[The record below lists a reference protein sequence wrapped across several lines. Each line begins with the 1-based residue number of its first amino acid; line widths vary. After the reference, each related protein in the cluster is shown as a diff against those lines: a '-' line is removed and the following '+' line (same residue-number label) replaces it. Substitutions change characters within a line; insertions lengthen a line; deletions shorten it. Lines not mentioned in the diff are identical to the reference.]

1 MEVSVTDL
9 SPCKKQLR
17 IEVDA
22 ETVDAK
28 FDAVAKDF
36 RRQAQLPGFRPGKAP
51 LANVMR
57 SYGDKIADEAKRAL
71 MADSYG
77 QALKDKDLK
86 PVIMP
91 EIEELQFGHGKPFQ
105 YMATLEVSPSFD
117 LPEYE
122 GLEVEK
128 ERRSVTD
135 DDVKKALAKLQD
147 QRVEYKDVERPMAE
161 DDFVVVNYKGTIDD
175 KPITDTV
182 KVARG
187 LSEQS
192 NAWLHL
198 KRNPLVPGL
207 VEALIG
213 GNKGDKKTVP
223 VKFPEEFIYEELV
236 GKEGQFEVE
245 IVDIKEQ
252 SLPELDDTFAKSFG
266 AEGIDKL
273 TEGVEADLKNELE
286 YSEKQSIRNQCVQ
299 KLLEKVTCDLP
310 ETIVNQATR
319 AVVHNI
325 VQSNHN
331 RGVSKDVIEENKD
344 DIYSNAKSN
353 AEVRVKA
360 NYILAQIA
368 EKEGIKVTEQE
379 LSRQISAMA
388 MQQKIKP
395 QKMADQL
402 KENGG
407 IYEVQEEILNSK
419 VIDLLE
425 EKAKITEV
433 DPKPESDKDCCD
445 NPGEDCCDNPKEK
458 GKLPA

>member
-1 MEVSVTDL
+1 MEVTVTDL
-9 SPCKKQLR
+9 SPCRKQLR

-22 ETVDAK
+22 EAVDAK

-36 RRQAQLPGFRPGKAP
+36 RRQAHLPGFRPGKAP

-57 SYGDKIADEAKRAL
+57 AYNDKIAEEAKRSL
-71 MADSYG
+71 MADSYTE
-77 QALKDKDLK
+77 ALKSNNLK

-105 YMATLEVSPSFD
+105 YMATLEVSPAFEV
-117 LPEYE
+117 PEYT

-135 DDVKKALAKLQD
+135 EDVNKGLSTLQE
-147 QRVEYKDVERPMAE
+147 QRVEYRDVDRAMGE
-161 DDFVVVNYKGTIDD
+161 DDFVVVNYTGTIDG
-175 KPITDTV
+175 KPITDIVT
-182 KVARG
+182 VARG
-187 LSEQS
+187 ITEQS

-207 VEALIG
+207 VEGLIG
-213 GNKGDKKTVP
+213 ASKGDKKSIP
-223 VKFPEEFIYEELV
+223 VTFPKEFIYEELT
-236 GKEGQFEVE
+236 GKEGQYEVE
-245 IVDIKEQ
+245 VMEIKEQ
-252 SLPELDDTFAKSFG
+252 ALPELDDTFAKSFG
-266 AEGIDKL
+266 AESIDKL
-273 TEGVEADLKNELE
+273 REGVETDLKNELE
-286 YSEKQSIRNQCVQ
+286 YSQKQSVRNQCVQ
-299 KLLEKVTCDLP
+299 RLLDAVTCDLP

-319 AVVHNI
+319 AAVHNI

-344 DIYSNAKSN
+344 DIYNNAKAN
-353 AEVRVKA
+353 AEIRVKA

-368 EKEGIKVTEQE
+368 EKEDIKVSEQE
-379 LSRQISAMA
+379 LSRQVAAMA

-407 IYEVQEEILNSK
+407 IYEVQEEILNAK

-425 EKAKITEV
+425 EKAKITEI
-433 DPKPESDKDCCD
+433 DPKPES
-445 NPGEDCCDNPKEK
+445 
-458 GKLPA
+458 

>member
-1 MEVSVTDL
+1 MEVTVTDL
-9 SPCKKQLR
+9 SPCRKQLR

-36 RRQAQLPGFRPGKAP
+36 RRQAHLPGFRPGKAP
-51 LANVMR
+51 LPNVMR
-57 SYGDKIADEAKRAL
+57 AYGDKIADEAKRAL
-71 MADSYG
+71 MADSYSD
-77 QALKDKDLK
+77 ALKQQELK

-105 YMATLEVSPSFD
+105 YMATLEVSPAFE
-117 LPEYE
+117 LPEYN

-128 ERRSVTD
+128 ERRSVTEE
-135 DDVKKALAKLQD
+135 DVTKALSTLQE
-147 QRVEYKDVERPMAE
+147 QRVEYRDVDRPMGE
-161 DDFVVVNYKGTIDD
+161 EDFVVVNYKGTVDGN
-175 KPITDTV
+175 PITDIV

-187 LSEQS
+187 ITEQA

-213 GNKGDKKTVP
+213 GAKGDKKTIDVT
-223 VKFPEEFIYEELV
+223 FPEEFIYEELV
-236 GKEGQFEVE
+236 GKDAQYEVE

-273 TEGVEADLKNELE
+273 REGVETDLKNELE
-286 YSEKQSIRNQCVQ
+286 YSQKQSVRNQCVQ
-299 KLLEKVTCDLP
+299 RLLDAITCDLP

-319 AVVHNI
+319 AAVHNI

-331 RGVSKDVIEENKD
+331 RGVSKEVIEENKD
-344 DIYSNAKSN
+344 DIYTNAKAN
-353 AEVRVKA
+353 AELRVKA

-379 LSRQISAMA
+379 LSRQVAAMA

-407 IYEVQEEILNSK
+407 IYEVQEEILNAK

-425 EKAKITEV
+425 EKANVTEI
-433 DPKPESDKDCCD
+433 DPKQDSNQSPPPKK
-445 NPGEDCCDNPKEK
+445 EDCCDEN
-458 GKLPA
+458 GGCCD

>member
-1 MEVSVTDL
+1 VEVTVTDL
-9 SPCKKQLR
+9 SPCRKQLR

-22 ETVDAK
+22 EAVDAK

-36 RRQAQLPGFRPGKAP
+36 RRQAHLPGFRPGKAP

-57 SYGDKIADEAKRAL
+57 AYNDKIAEESKRSL
-71 MADSYG
+71 MADSYTE
-77 QALKDKDLK
+77 ALKSNNLK

-105 YMATLEVSPSFD
+105 YMATLEVSPAFEV
-117 LPEYE
+117 PEYT

-135 DDVKKALAKLQD
+135 EDVNKGLSTLQE
-147 QRVEYKDVERPMAE
+147 QRVEYRDVDRAMGE
-161 DDFVVVNYKGTIDD
+161 DDFVVVNYTGTIDG
-175 KPITDTV
+175 KPITDIVT
-182 KVARG
+182 VARG
-187 LSEQS
+187 ITEQS

-207 VEALIG
+207 VEGLIG
-213 GNKGDKKTVP
+213 ASKGDKKSIP
-223 VKFPEEFIYEELV
+223 VTFPEEFIYEELT
-236 GKEGQFEVE
+236 GKEGQYEVE
-245 IVDIKEQ
+245 VMEIKEQ
-252 SLPELDDTFAKSFG
+252 ALPELDDTFAKSFG
-266 AEGIDKL
+266 AESIDKL
-273 TEGVEADLKNELE
+273 REGVETDLKNELE
-286 YSEKQSIRNQCVQ
+286 YSQKQSVRNQCVQ
-299 KLLEKVTCDLP
+299 RLLDAVTCDLP

-319 AVVHNI
+319 AAVHNI

-344 DIYSNAKSN
+344 DIYNNAKAN
-353 AEVRVKA
+353 AEIRVKA

-368 EKEGIKVTEQE
+368 EKEDIKVSEQE
-379 LSRQISAMA
+379 LSRQVAAMA

-407 IYEVQEEILNSK
+407 IYEVQEEILNAK

-425 EKAKITEV
+425 EKAKITEI
-433 DPKPESDKDCCD
+433 DPKPES
-445 NPGEDCCDNPKEK
+445 
-458 GKLPA
+458 

>member
-1 MEVSVTDL
+1 MEVTVTDL
-9 SPCKKQLR
+9 SPCRKQLR

-22 ETVDAK
+22 EAVDAK

-36 RRQAQLPGFRPGKAP
+36 RRQAHLPGFRPGKAP

-57 SYGDKIADEAKRAL
+57 AYNDKIAEEAKRAL
-71 MADSYG
+71 MADSYTE
-77 QALKDKDLK
+77 ALKSNNLK

-105 YMATLEVSPSFD
+105 YMATLEVSPAFE
-117 LPEYE
+117 LPDYT

-135 DDVKKALAKLQD
+135 EDVNKGLSTLQE
-147 QRVEYKDVERPMAE
+147 QRVEYRDVDRAMGE
-161 DDFVVVNYKGTIDD
+161 DDFVVVNYTGTIDG
-175 KPITDTV
+175 KPITDIV

-187 LSEQS
+187 ITEQS

-207 VEALIG
+207 VEGLIG
-213 GNKGDKKTVP
+213 ASKGDKKSITVT
-223 VKFPEEFIYEELV
+223 FPEEFIYEELT
-236 GKEGQFEVE
+236 GKEGQYEVE
-245 IVDIKEQ
+245 VVEIKEQ
-252 SLPELDDTFAKSFG
+252 ALPELDDTFAKSFG
-266 AEGIDKL
+266 AESIDKL
-273 TEGVEADLKNELE
+273 REGVETDLKNELE
-286 YSEKQSIRNQCVQ
+286 YSQKQSVRNQCVQ
-299 KLLEKVTCDLP
+299 RLLDAVTCDLP
-310 ETIVNQATR
+310 ETIVNQSTR
-319 AVVHNI
+319 AAVHNI

-331 RGVSKDVIEENKD
+331 RGVSKEVIEENKD
-344 DIYSNAKSN
+344 DIYNNAKAN
-353 AEVRVKA
+353 AEIRVKA

-368 EKEGIKVTEQE
+368 EKEDIKVSEQE
-379 LSRQISAMA
+379 LSRQVTAMA

-407 IYEVQEEILNSK
+407 IYEVQEEILNAK

-425 EKAKITEV
+425 EKAKITEI
-433 DPKPESDKDCCD
+433 DPKPES
-445 NPGEDCCDNPKEK
+445 
-458 GKLPA
+458 

>member
-319 AVVHNI
+319 AVVHII
-325 VQSNHN
+325 VQSNHYS
-331 RGVSKDVIEENKD
+331 GVSKDVIEENKD

-445 NPGEDCCDNPKEK
+445 NPGEDCCDNPK
-458 GKLPA
+458 

>member
-1 MEVSVTDL
+1 M
-9 SPCKKQLR
+9 CIR
-17 IEVDA
+17 
-22 ETVDAK
+22 
-28 FDAVAKDF
+28 
-36 RRQAQLPGFRPGKAP
+36 
-51 LANVMR
+51 
-57 SYGDKIADEAKRAL
+57 
-71 MADSYG
+71 DS
-77 QALKDKDLK
+77 
-86 PVIMP
+86 
-91 EIEELQFGHGKPFQ
+91 
-105 YMATLEVSPSFD
+105 
-117 LPEYE
+117 PEYE

-223 VKFPEEFIYEELV
+223 VKFPEDFIYEELV
-236 GKEGQFEVE
+236 GKEGHFEVE

-445 NPGEDCCDNPKEK
+445 NPCLLYTSPSPRDQRGSRMASC
-458 GKLPA
+458 G

>member
-28 FDAVAKDF
+28 FDAIAKDF

-425 EKAKITEV
+425 EKAKVTEV
-433 DPKPESDKDCCD
+433 DPKPESDQDCCD
-445 NPGEDCCDNPKEK
+445 NPGEDCCDNPK
-458 GKLPA
+458 

>member
-1 MEVSVTDL
+1 MKILITGNMGYIGPSVVDQLYSSYKDAELVGLDSGFFAHCLTGALTLPEVRLHKQIFCDVRHVTADVLEDVYAVIHLAGISNDPIGNTFSQVTDEINCL
-9 SPCKKQLR
+9 SSIR
-17 IEVDA
+17 
-22 ETVDAK
+22 
-28 FDAVAKDF
+28 
-36 RRQAQLPGFRPGKAP
+36 
-51 LANVMR
+51 
-57 SYGDKIADEAKRAL
+57 
-71 MADSYG
+71 
-77 QALKDKDLK
+77 
-86 PVIMP
+86 
-91 EIEELQFGHGKPFQ
+91 
-105 YMATLEVSPSFD
+105 
-117 LPEYE
+117 
-122 GLEVEK
+122 
-128 ERRSVTD
+128 
-135 DDVKKALAKLQD
+135 LAKLSKESGVKRFVFASSCSVYGAAEGGPRKEED
-147 QRVEYKDVERPMAE
+147 ELNPLTAYAKSKIGAEKGIASMAE

-445 NPGEDCCDNPKEK
+445 NPGEDCCDNPK
-458 GKLPA
+458 

>member
-51 LANVMR
+51 LANHMR

-407 IYEVQEEILNSK
+407 IYEAQEEILNSK

-445 NPGEDCCDNPKEK
+445 NPGEDCCDNPK
-458 GKLPA
+458 

>member
-161 DDFVVVNYKGTIDD
+161 DDFVVVNYKI
-175 KPITDTV
+175 
-182 KVARG
+182 
-187 LSEQS
+187 
-192 NAWLHL
+192 
-198 KRNPLVPGL
+198 
-207 VEALIG
+207 
-213 GNKGDKKTVP
+213 
-223 VKFPEEFIYEELV
+223 
-236 GKEGQFEVE
+236 
-245 IVDIKEQ
+245 
-252 SLPELDDTFAKSFG
+252 
-266 AEGIDKL
+266 
-273 TEGVEADLKNELE
+273 
-286 YSEKQSIRNQCVQ
+286 
-299 KLLEKVTCDLP
+299 
-310 ETIVNQATR
+310 
-319 AVVHNI
+319 
-325 VQSNHN
+325 
-331 RGVSKDVIEENKD
+331 
-344 DIYSNAKSN
+344 
-353 AEVRVKA
+353 
-360 NYILAQIA
+360 
-368 EKEGIKVTEQE
+368 
-379 LSRQISAMA
+379 ISYFSTH
-388 MQQKIKP
+388 K
-395 QKMADQL
+395 
-402 KENGG
+402 
-407 IYEVQEEILNSK
+407 
-419 VIDLLE
+419 
-425 EKAKITEV
+425 
-433 DPKPESDKDCCD
+433 
-445 NPGEDCCDNPKEK
+445 
-458 GKLPA
+458 

>member
-9 SPCKKQLR
+9 SPCRKQLR

-36 RRQAQLPGFRPGKAP
+36 RRQAHLPGFRPGKAP

-57 SYGDKIADEAKRAL
+57 SYADKIADEAKRAL

-77 QALKDKDLK
+77 QALKEKELK

-117 LPEYE
+117 LPEYK

-128 ERRSVTD
+128 ERRSVTEK
-135 DDVKKALAKLQD
+135 DVKKALEKLQE
-147 QRVEYKDVERPMAE
+147 QRVEYRDVDRPMAE

-187 LSEQS
+187 LSEQA

-213 GNKGDKKTVP
+213 SNKGDKKTVP
-223 VKFPEEFIYEELV
+223 VTFPEEFIYEELI
-236 GKEGQFEVE
+236 GKDGQFEVE
-245 IVDIKEQ
+245 IVEIKEQ

-266 AEGIDKL
+266 AESIAKL
-273 TEGVEADLKNELE
+273 SEGVESDLKNELE

-299 KLLEKVTCDLP
+299 KLLDDVSCALP

-331 RGVSKDVIEENKD
+331 RGVSKDIIEENKD
-344 DIYSNAKSN
+344 DIYNNAKSN

-368 EKEGIKVTEQE
+368 DKEGIKVTEQE

-419 VIDLLE
+419 VIDLLQE
-425 EKAKITEV
+425 NAKITEV
-433 DPKPESDKDCCD
+433 DPKPESEHSHSHEH
-445 NPGEDCCDNPKEK
+445 GEDCDHDHSH
-458 GKLPA
+458 

>member
-36 RRQAQLPGFRPGKAP
+36 RRQANLPGFRPGKAP

-57 SYGDKIADEAKRAL
+57 TYADKIADEAKRAL

-77 QALKDKDLK
+77 QALKDKELK

-105 YMATLEVSPSFD
+105 YMATVEIAPSFD
-117 LPEYE
+117 LPEYK

-128 ERRSVTD
+128 ERRSVTE
-135 DDVKKALAKLQD
+135 DDVNKALTTLQE
-147 QRVEYKDVERPMAE
+147 QRVEYKDVDRPMAE
-161 DDFVVVNYKGTIDD
+161 DDFVVVNYKGTVDG
-175 KPITDTV
+175 KPITDSV

-187 LSEQS
+187 LSEQA

-213 GNKGDKKTVP
+213 SNKGDKKTVS
-223 VKFPEEFIYEELV
+223 VTFPEEFIYEELV

-245 IVDIKEQ
+245 VVEIKEQ

-266 AEGIDKL
+266 AESFSKL
-273 TEGVEADLKNELE
+273 REGVEGDLKNELE
-286 YSEKQSIRNQCVQ
+286 YSQKQSIRNQCVQ
-299 KLLEKVTCDLP
+299 KLLDAVSCALP

-344 DIYSNAKSN
+344 DIYNNAKSN

-360 NYILAQIA
+360 NYILAKIA

-379 LSRQISAMA
+379 LSRQVAAMA

-407 IYEVQEEILNSK
+407 IYEVQEEILNAK
-419 VIDLLE
+419 VIDLLQDN
-425 EKAKITEV
+425 AKISEV
-433 DPKPESDKDCCD
+433 DPKPESELSCCD
-445 NPGEDCCDNPKEK
+445 DPDQDCNH
-458 GKLPA
+458 

>member
-223 VKFPEEFIYEELV
+223 VKFPEEFIYEELG

-388 MQQKIKP
+388 MQQKIKH

-445 NPGEDCCDNPKEK
+445 NPGEDCCDNPK
-458 GKLPA
+458 

>member
-1 MEVSVTDL
+1 MEVTVTDL
-9 SPCKKQLR
+9 SPCRKQLR

-22 ETVDAK
+22 EAVDAK

-36 RRQAQLPGFRPGKAP
+36 RRQAHLPGFRPGKAP

-57 SYGDKIADEAKRAL
+57 AYNDKIAEESKRSL
-71 MADSYG
+71 MADSYTE
-77 QALKDKDLK
+77 ALKSNNLK

-105 YMATLEVSPSFD
+105 YMATLEVSPAFEV
-117 LPEYE
+117 PEYT

-135 DDVKKALAKLQD
+135 EDVNKGLSTLQE
-147 QRVEYKDVERPMAE
+147 QRVEYRDVDRAMGE
-161 DDFVVVNYKGTIDD
+161 DDFVVVNYTGTIDG
-175 KPITDTV
+175 KPITDIVT
-182 KVARG
+182 VARG
-187 LSEQS
+187 ITEQS

-207 VEALIG
+207 VEGLIG
-213 GNKGDKKTVP
+213 ASKGDKKSIP
-223 VKFPEEFIYEELV
+223 VTFPEEFIYEELT
-236 GKEGQFEVE
+236 GKEGQYEVE
-245 IVDIKEQ
+245 VVEIKEQ
-252 SLPELDDTFAKSFG
+252 ALPELDDTFAKSFG
-266 AEGIDKL
+266 AESIDKL
-273 TEGVEADLKNELE
+273 REGVETDLKNELE
-286 YSEKQSIRNQCVQ
+286 YSQKQSVRNQCVQ
-299 KLLEKVTCDLP
+299 RLLDAVTCDLP

-319 AVVHNI
+319 AAVHNI

-331 RGVSKDVIEENKD
+331 RGVSKNVIEENKD
-344 DIYSNAKSN
+344 DIYNNAKAN
-353 AEVRVKA
+353 AEIRVKA

-368 EKEGIKVTEQE
+368 EKEDIKVSEQE
-379 LSRQISAMA
+379 LSRQVAAMA

-407 IYEVQEEILNSK
+407 IYEVQEEILNAK

-425 EKAKITEV
+425 EKAKITEI
-433 DPKPESDKDCCD
+433 DPKPES
-445 NPGEDCCDNPKEK
+445 
-458 GKLPA
+458 

>member
-379 LSRQISAMA
+379 LSRQISGMA

-425 EKAKITEV
+425 EKAKVTEV

-445 NPGEDCCDNPKEK
+445 NPGEDCCDNPK
-458 GKLPA
+458 

>member
-1 MEVSVTDL
+1 MPQPLGVFFVSRGVCRDFL
-9 SPCKKQLR
+9 FAVIEIFAAILFRGR
-17 IEVDA
+17 IGGEID
-22 ETVDAK
+22 
-28 FDAVAKDF
+28 
-36 RRQAQLPGFRPGKAP
+36 RGFRTLSGRFHR
-51 LANVMR
+51 LA
-57 SYGDKIADEAKRAL
+57 Y
-71 MADSYG
+71 
-77 QALKDKDLK
+77 
-86 PVIMP
+86 
-91 EIEELQFGHGKPFQ
+91 
-105 YMATLEVSPSFD
+105 
-117 LPEYE
+117 
-122 GLEVEK
+122 
-128 ERRSVTD
+128 
-135 DDVKKALAKLQD
+135 DV
-147 QRVEYKDVERPMAE
+147 E

-325 VQSNHN
+325 VP
-331 RGVSKDVIEENKD
+331 VS
-344 DIYSNAKSN
+344 YTHLTLPT
-353 AEVRVKA
+353 
-360 NYILAQIA
+360 ILL
-368 EKEGIKVTEQE
+368 V
-379 LSRQISAMA
+379 
-388 MQQKIKP
+388 
-395 QKMADQL
+395 
-402 KENGG
+402 
-407 IYEVQEEILNSK
+407 
-419 VIDLLE
+419 
-425 EKAKITEV
+425 
-433 DPKPESDKDCCD
+433 
-445 NPGEDCCDNPKEK
+445 
-458 GKLPA
+458 

>member
-1 MEVSVTDL
+1 MEVTVTDL

-122 GLEVEK
+122 GLKVEK

-445 NPGEDCCDNPKEK
+445 NPGEDCCDNPK
-458 GKLPA
+458 

>member
-1 MEVSVTDL
+1 MEVTVTDL
-9 SPCKKQLR
+9 SPCRKQLR

-22 ETVDAK
+22 EAVDAK

-36 RRQAQLPGFRPGKAP
+36 RRQAHLPGFRPGKAP

-57 SYGDKIADEAKRAL
+57 AYNDKIAEESKRSL
-71 MADSYG
+71 MADSYTE
-77 QALKDKDLK
+77 ALKSNNLK

-105 YMATLEVSPSFD
+105 YMATLEVSPAFEV
-117 LPEYE
+117 PEYT

-135 DDVKKALAKLQD
+135 EDVNKGLSTLQE
-147 QRVEYKDVERPMAE
+147 QRVEYRDVDRAMGE
-161 DDFVVVNYKGTIDD
+161 DDFVVVNYTGTIDG
-175 KPITDTV
+175 KPITDIVT
-182 KVARG
+182 VARG
-187 LSEQS
+187 ITEQS

-207 VEALIG
+207 VEGLIG
-213 GNKGDKKTVP
+213 ASKGDKKSIP
-223 VKFPEEFIYEELV
+223 VTFPEEFIYEELT
-236 GKEGQFEVE
+236 GKEGQYEVE
-245 IVDIKEQ
+245 VMEIKEQ
-252 SLPELDDTFAKSFG
+252 ALPELDDTFAKSFG
-266 AEGIDKL
+266 AESIDKL
-273 TEGVEADLKNELE
+273 REGVETDLKNELE
-286 YSEKQSIRNQCVQ
+286 YSQKQSVRNQCVQ
-299 KLLEKVTCDLP
+299 RLLDAVTCDLP

-319 AVVHNI
+319 AAVHNI

-344 DIYSNAKSN
+344 DIYNNAKAN
-353 AEVRVKA
+353 AEIRVKA

-368 EKEGIKVTEQE
+368 EKEDIKVSEQE
-379 LSRQISAMA
+379 LSRQVAAMA

-407 IYEVQEEILNSK
+407 IYEVQEEILNAK

-425 EKAKITEV
+425 EKAKITEI
-433 DPKPESDKDCCD
+433 DPKPES
-445 NPGEDCCDNPKEK
+445 
-458 GKLPA
+458 